1 MQPSLS
7 VLQQLVLPSVADGS
21 LAVYPSLFRYGN
33 DIVERNRSAATGFDK
48 ITWVDT
54 SNTLVSGLLSRYFL
68 YASPSIRN
76 GSEVVPSPTITRIQI
91 WRPAG
96 AESPDRPRY
105 TLVWERRVLLNTTT
119 FGLVYTVCMRDS

>member
-21 LAVYPSLFRYGN
+21 LAVYPSVFRYGN
-33 DIVERNRSAATGFDK
+33 DIVERNLSARGGFNRS
-48 ITWVDT
+48 WVDT

-91 WRPAG
+91 WRW
-96 AESPDRPRY
+96 AEADSPDRPRY

-119 FGLVYTVCMRDS
+119 FGLVYTVCMRDR